1 MSAKPLGRQHGPT
14 AGVEPEAYFRMPR
27 RTESRPEDTPTSTA
41 CARHN
46 ATLHHAHAA
55 DSAPRAEMRPRRQRP
70 TFRAREPSPQR
81 LQADDQQPSFGV
93 QRASN
98 VRHER
103 RHADGAAGG
112 KTSARWRG

>member
-14 AGVEPEAYFRMPR
+14 AGVEPEANLPIPR
-27 RTESRPEDTPTSTA
+27 RMESRLEDKPTSTA
-41 CARHN
+41 CACHN
-46 ATLHHAHAA
+46 ATFHHSHAA
-55 DSAPRAEMRPRRQRP
+55 DAAPRAEMHSRRHTP
-70 TFRAREPSPQR
+70 AFRAREPSPQR

-103 RHADGAAGG
+103 RTEAGEASCS
-112 KTSARWRG
+112 TSARWRG

>member
-14 AGVEPEAYFRMPR
+14 AGVEPEANLRMPR
-27 RTESRPEDTPTSTA
+27 RMESRPKDTPTSTA

-55 DSAPRAEMRPRRQRP
+55 DSAPRAEMHSHRRTP

-81 LQADDQQPSFGV
+81 LQVADQQPSFEV

-98 VRHER
+98 VGVER
-103 RHADGAAGG
+103 QLADGAASG

>member
-1 MSAKPLGRQHGPT
+1 MSAKPPSRQHGPT
-14 AGVEPEAYFRMPR
+14 AGVEPEAFLRMPR
-27 RTESRPEDTPTSTA
+27 RMESRSEDKLTSTA

-46 ATLHHAHAA
+46 ATLHHSHATDA
-55 DSAPRAEMRPRRQRP
+55 TPRAEMRSQRQRP

-103 RHADGAAGG
+103 RLADGAAGG